1 MTQENELVPEG
12 FFSDIIDASRDK
24 INQIKLNIFYSLI
37 PKQKLKDA
45 FIRLIESVET
55 LVVEITKRTS
65 LTVQDWV
72 ENNFDLIIERIAS
85 YVGLIQVPADVLR
98 NQSVNMFGV
107 NNDIDVA
114 QPAYG
119 QQSCFMAT
127 GQCQDYVPEV
137 ESPESIEL
145 IILVAQLLIPILRK
159 WFS

>member
-1 MTQENELVPEG
+1 MTQENEIVPEG
-12 FFSDIIDASRDK
+12 FFSDIIDASRNK
-24 INQIKLNIFYSLI
+24 INEIKLNIFYSLI

-85 YVGLIQVPADVLR
+85 YVGLIQVP
-98 NQSVNMFGV
+98 ME
-107 NNDIDVA
+107 
-114 QPAYG
+114 QPTEG
-119 QQSCFMAT
+119 QFIIPQACFIAT

-159 WFS
+159 WFSS